1 MQLIRLAD
9 VTSGQNERVF
19 RYSRSRAVIGAIT
32 MARRLYAYDLTTAK
46 QFAEALVRKQAES
59 RSSVNF
65 NDH

>member
-1 MQLIRLAD
+1 MSGCF
-9 VTSGQNERVF
+9 VTP
-19 RYSRSRAVIGAIT
+19 AVDMISAIT

-46 QFAEALVRKQAES
+46 QFVEALVRKQAES